1 MKKLSKTFGFITT
14 YIFACCLISCH
25 VDSSAVKESPV
36 VLFASYRSGAGGAS
50 WLTFRADSTYQ
61 FTDANLASETVTSG
75 RYTLTDSIIVLDR
88 LPKAGLL
95 KSNKLLVQ
103 YIPNHD
109 SANTGNMVWQTTKS
123 GKADSTLVVFT
134 GYPYHDYKDMK

>member
-1 MKKLSKTFGFITT
+1 MSKLSKTFGFVNIST
-14 YIFACCLISCH
+14 FAYCLISCH

-61 FTDANLASETVTSG
+61 FTAANLASETVTSG
-75 RYTLTDSIIVLDR
+75 RYTLADSIIMLDR
-88 LPKAGLL
+88 LPATGLL
-95 KSNKLLVQ
+95 KSNKLLVR

-109 SANTGNMVWQTTKS
+109 SAHTGNMVWQTTKL

-134 GYPYHDYKDMK
+134 GYPYRDYKDMK